1 MRFQGETTVDLQHPS
16 QHQQQLEPHQM
27 RTAASATTPSSS
39 SNGVLLNATQKDLE
53 SKYFFHGVWD
63 DNYLSGV

>member
-1 MRFQGETTVDLQHPS
+1 MRFQGETTVDLQNPS
-16 QHQQQLEPHQM
+16 QHQQQQQLESHQM

-53 SKYFFHGVWD
+53 SKYFFHGV
-63 DNYLSGV
+63 